1 MEDVLMRLRSLIT
14 LLIIVWVAYA
24 SIELDNFL
32 ERRKEA
38 QWRNSPLYTAE
49 QRLQQRKAL
58 YSAAHNKYDHFKLEC
73 LAFGS
78 DMKLLKAAEAAGH
91 DREYQETLKENLYKR
106 QHTLIERW
114 FSFDLILFPG
124 TSDHTISVYYYKHLK
139 PRQT

>member
-1 MEDVLMRLRSLIT
+1 MRLRSLIT
-14 LLIIVWVAYA
+14 LLIIVWGVYA

-32 ERRKEA
+32 KYRKEA
-38 QWRNSPLYTAE
+38 LWKNSPLYTAE
-49 QRLQQRKAL
+49 HTLQQKRAL
-58 YSAAHNKYDHFKLEC
+58 YSAAYNKYDHFKLEC

-78 DMKLLKAAEAAGH
+78 DIKLLKAAEAAGH

-124 TSDHTISVYYYKHLK
+124 TSDHTTSIYYYKHLR
-139 PRQT
+139 PRRT